1 MRLVEKWEAAALPP
15 TNLSAL
21 DALVVDFIKEEALCE
36 ARLLRLSTAVYEAG
50 ARLSGCG
57 VNALLL

>member
-21 DALVVDFIKEEALCE
+21 DALVIDFIKEEALCE
-36 ARLLRLSTAVYEAG
+36 ARLLRLGTCFLHQTEAE
-50 ARLSGCG
+50 LS
-57 VNALLL
+57 VFLV